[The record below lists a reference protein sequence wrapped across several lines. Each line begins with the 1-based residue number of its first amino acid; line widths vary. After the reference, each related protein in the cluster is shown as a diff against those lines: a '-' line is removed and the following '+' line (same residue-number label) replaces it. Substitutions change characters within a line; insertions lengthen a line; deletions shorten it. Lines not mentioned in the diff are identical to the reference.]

1 MVSLIMWNL
10 VLARQPLCQVDYLSS
25 LGLYCLILVCNY
37 PSFLYMEIYVKMFH
51 FYDNIST
58 CLRLILLIYSSVIS
72 TFSYH
77 CLENLSVVASEAETV
92 WLDHSMRCLEEVEMV
107 QGAILS
113 SWHLQIKH
121 SRLLGL
127 SLSDVVVKQR
137 WQRSS
142 LCFTLFLA

>member
-1 MVSLIMWNL
+1 
-10 VLARQPLCQVDYLSS
+10 
-25 LGLYCLILVCNY
+25 
-37 PSFLYMEIYVKMFH
+37 MEMHVKMFH

-58 CLRLILLIYSSVIS
+58 CLCLILLIDSSVIS

-77 CLENLSVVASEAETV
+77 CLENLSVAASEAETV
-92 WLDHSMRCLEEVEMV
+92 RLDHSVQCLEEMEMV

-121 SRLLGL
+121 SWLLGL

-137 WQRSS
+137 WQRSL

>member
-1 MVSLIMWNL
+1 MVSFIMWTL
-10 VLARQPLCQVDYLSS
+10 VLARQPLCQVNYLSS
-25 LGLYCLILVCNY
+25 LGLYCLILVYNY
-37 PSFLYMEIYVKMFH
+37 PSFLHMEIYVKMFH
-51 FYDNIST
+51 FYNIST

-72 TFSYH
+72 PFSYH
-77 CLENLSVVASEAETV
+77 CLENLSVAASEAETV
-92 WLDHSMRCLEEVEMV
+92 WLDHSVRCLEEVEMV
-107 QGAILS
+107 QGAIVS

-121 SRLLGL
+121 SWLLGL